1 MLFIFLFFLGKGEY
15 KNDSNFSLPSLSNL
29 SVERL
34 GRPGAQTG
42 VALAHLLGG
51 QKPLSLTPGSLRFER
66 GLGALESFVVN
77 YGDRR
82 VPSLFEKGV
91 IVSYIYIN

>member
-1 MLFIFLFFLGKGEY
+1 M
-15 KNDSNFSLPSLSNL
+15 

-51 QKPLSLTPGSLRFER
+51 QKAFSLTGSQRFER
-66 GLGALESFVVN
+66 GLSTLESFVVN

-91 IVSYIYIN
+91 IVSFY